1 MAYWLHMRNEAEL
14 AALQTRQKGNSC
26 TLHVI
31 AAAIRLLL
39 GYEIDPES
47 LAEEINKRW
56 WRAQFMRVL
65 PGWAVTPRMQVEI
78 VKYLSKTRKLLVD
91 ASLRWGSSQ
100 MLLNLLADPDQPV
113 IPIIT
118 LVWLWGQ
125 APPIYFASTTLNFN
139 KTKAPGGHSMIL
151 AAYDPEHWAEDQFPT
166 PWGFINPW
174 MADSTHL
181 FWMRDVDFLRAWGFS
196 LPGMISNPLVTISPQ
211 Y

>member
-1 MAYWLHMRNEAEL
+1 MAYWLQMRNEAEL
-14 AALQTRQKGNSC
+14 AALQSRQKGNSC
-26 TLHVI
+26 TFHVI

-39 GYEIDPES
+39 EYEIDPEA
-47 LAEEINKRW
+47 LADEINKRW
-56 WRAQFMRVL
+56 WRGQFMRVL

-78 VKYLSKTRKLLVD
+78 VRHLSKTRNLLVD
-91 ASLRWGSSQ
+91 ASLKRSSAQ
-100 MLLNLLADPDQPV
+100 KLLNLLAEPDQRV

-139 KTKAPGGHSMIL
+139 QTKAPGGHSMIL
-151 AAYDPEHWAEDQFPT
+151 AAYDPEHWAEDKFPT

-181 FWMRDVDFLRAWGFS
+181 FWMRDVDFLKAWGFS
-196 LPGMISNPLVTISPQ
+196 LPGMLSNPVVLVSPQ